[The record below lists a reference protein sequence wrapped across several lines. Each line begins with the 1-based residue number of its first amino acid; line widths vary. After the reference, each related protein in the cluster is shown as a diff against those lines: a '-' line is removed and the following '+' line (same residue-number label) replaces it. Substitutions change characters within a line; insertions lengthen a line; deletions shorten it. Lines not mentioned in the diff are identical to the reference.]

1 MGGLRGSG
9 SAFQLMSGSTISSKV
24 VEQTAKMNRL
34 GGGVSNLSRANQLT
48 GGKFGSMH
56 NLANLPAMAYSS
68 ATAAPDL
75 SIQTGVG
82 GYR

>member
-48 GGKFGSMH
+48 GGKFGSMV
-56 NLANLPAMAYSS
+56 NLAPGMAYSS
-68 ATAAPDL
+68 AGAAPEL